1 MGRGLLPCFPA
12 LDLGGNDPFSVLLL
26 NHAWGEG
33 YVRFAPLLCGESG
46 PGGLFSWLVS
56 YGAAA
61 YSPAAAQASAARRR
75 HPQFRRG
82 PSLPRRLA
90 GPASFNAGPVFPFW
104 PLPKPFRA
112 AAFLRL
118 ALFDGAS
125 PASASLALSR
135 KGELLCRAPA
145 AAAVIVWASSA
156 DVSSVPECL
165 EPGLGLML
173 CQEKRIPVASGPRNE
188 PCGKNL
194 GFLQPWKGLS
204 GAGVPDSCQFQAPR
218 VVCRYR
224 NPRFLPKRRSWG
236 RRHAGVSDSCQNC
249 TRFQQPA
256 RE

>member
-1 MGRGLLPCFPA
+1 MGRRRCSLRPA
-12 LDLGGNDPFSVLLL
+12 FMWRIWAGS
-26 NHAWGEG
+26 
-33 YVRFAPLLCGESG
+33 
-46 PGGLFSWLVS
+46 LFSWLVS
-56 YGAAA
+56 CSAAA
-61 YSPAAAQASAARRR
+61 YSPVAAQASAARRR
-75 HPQFRRG
+75 HPQLRRG

-90 GPASFNAGPVFPFW
+90 GPASSNAGPAFPFW

-188 PCGKNL
+188 SCGKNL
-194 GFLQPWKGLS
+194 GFL
-204 GAGVPDSCQFQAPR
+204 
-218 VVCRYR
+218 
-224 NPRFLPKRRSWG
+224 
-236 RRHAGVSDSCQNC
+236 
-249 TRFQQPA
+249 
-256 RE
+256 

>member
-33 YVRFAPLLCGESG
+33 DVRFAPLLCGESG

-61 YSPAAAQASAARRR
+61 YSPATAQASAARRR

-118 ALFDGAS
+118 PAL
-125 PASASLALSR
+125 
-135 KGELLCRAPA
+135 
-145 AAAVIVWASSA
+145 
-156 DVSSVPECL
+156 
-165 EPGLGLML
+165 
-173 CQEKRIPVASGPRNE
+173 
-188 PCGKNL
+188 
-194 GFLQPWKGLS
+194 
-204 GAGVPDSCQFQAPR
+204 
-218 VVCRYR
+218 
-224 NPRFLPKRRSWG
+224 
-236 RRHAGVSDSCQNC
+236 
-249 TRFQQPA
+249 
-256 RE
+256 

>member
-33 YVRFAPLLCGESG
+33 DVRFAPLSGGESG
-46 PGGLFSWLVS
+46 PGGLFSWLGS
-56 YGAAA
+56 CSAAA

-75 HPQFRRG
+75 HPQLRRG

-90 GPASFNAGPVFPFW
+90 GPASSNAGPAFPFW
-104 PLPKPFRA
+104 PPPKPFRA

-118 ALFDGAS
+118 PALRWRQPRLRQPRAFAKRRAPLPGAS
-125 PASASLALSR
+125 GRGGYRL
-135 KGELLCRAPA
+135 
-145 AAAVIVWASSA
+145 ASSA

-194 GFLQPWKGLS
+194 GFL
-204 GAGVPDSCQFQAPR
+204 
-218 VVCRYR
+218 
-224 NPRFLPKRRSWG
+224 
-236 RRHAGVSDSCQNC
+236 
-249 TRFQQPA
+249 
-256 RE
+256 

>member
-12 LDLGGNDPFSVLLL
+12 LDLGGNDPFSVLLF

-33 YVRFAPLLCGESG
+33 DVPFAPLSCGESG

-56 YGAAA
+56 CSAAA

-75 HPQFRRG
+75 HPQLRRG

-125 PASASLALSR
+125 PASASLISAGSASVIRALS
-135 KGELLCRAPA
+135 PA
-145 AAAVIVWASSA
+145 GHFREKASSFA
-156 DVSSVPECL
+156 
-165 EPGLGLML
+165 GR
-173 CQEKRIPVASGPRNE
+173 QRPRR
-188 PCGKNL
+188 
-194 GFLQPWKGLS
+194 LS
-204 GAGVPDSCQFQAPR
+204 F
-218 VVCRYR
+218 
-224 NPRFLPKRRSWG
+224 G
-236 RRHAGVSDSCQNC
+236 RRQRTCQMSLSAWS
-249 TRFQQPA
+249 RGWA
-256 RE
+256 